1 MLSVL
6 LLRSFKMLVPSAL
19 VSRATRASFPTG
31 DGMACT
37 KVKTA
42 ERATKAMREM
52 NIVKSTGGAGS
63 ERTVKAEVER
73 LYY

>member
-6 LLRSFKMLVPSAL
+6 LLRSFKMLVMSAV
-19 VSRATRASFPTG
+19 VSRATRASLEAG

-42 ERATKAMREM
+42 ERATRAMREM
-52 NIVKSTGGAGS
+52 NIVKSTGGACS

-73 LYY
+73 VYY

>member
-6 LLRSFKMLVPSAL
+6 LLRSFKMLVTSAL

-42 ERATKAMREM
+42 ERATRAMREM